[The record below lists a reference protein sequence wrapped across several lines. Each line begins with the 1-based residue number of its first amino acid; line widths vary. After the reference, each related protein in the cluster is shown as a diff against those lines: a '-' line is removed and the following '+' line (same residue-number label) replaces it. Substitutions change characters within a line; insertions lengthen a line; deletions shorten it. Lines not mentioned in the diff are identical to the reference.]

1 MNFIGINIGSISIKT
16 VEFTD
21 IETITSIQNHH
32 GKPFEKIQEL
42 KEKYSS
48 NSYFAV
54 SGHLGHISEAEA
66 IQRALDSLDGEFDK
80 NRILTVL
87 THNRC
92 AAGSGEFLIQQ
103 IDRFN
108 LTLEEAIERAKLGNS
123 IQLASRCSVYCKT
136 DVTHKL
142 NKAEASVEDI
152 LWSIHESMANKV
164 VSLIEKRNSKTKSA
178 LVIGGLSLNP
188 VMINCLEDKLPE
200 MDFHVIDQSPYFE
213 AYGTALLSRDSPEY
227 TFPKVSITPG
237 FSQMPSLKEYGDLVT
252 IIPSDEYPELSRGE
266 QLILGIDGGS
276 TTTKAVLLETKSNR
290 IVASFYARTNGNP
303 IQATKL
309 CISKIHEQIGNQQV
323 DFVATTGS
331 AREIIGAFVGTSAVY
346 NEISAHAAGSA
357 FYDREVDTVFEIGG
371 QDAKYIYLQNGVP
384 IDYAMNAACSAG
396 TGSFLEESA
405 KGDLGI
411 EVTDIGEIALRAPS
425 PVQFKAECAAF
436 INSDI
441 RAALQEGFSQDNI
454 VGGLVYSIVRNY
466 LNKVKGYRPVGKKVF
481 LQGGVAKN
489 HAMVYAFAQATQK
502 QIIVPPH
509 PELMG
514 AFGVAMMAKEQY
526 SLNGSVSLS
535 TLSKATMT
543 KLGSFTCRGCENYC
557 QIDRFEIAGR
567 KFPFGGQCS
576 KYENQ
581 WKRNK
586 SIPIVEDFVAQ
597 RNDLIFSAVKSEP
610 FEGAKII
617 GIPRALST
625 HILLPLYY
633 TFFQQLNFNVIV
645 SEIEKGS
652 DLRTNASF
660 CFPAQLA
667 HGAVMD
673 LIEQGVDYIFLPQ
686 LSTMPDKKSERKD
699 RMSRSFLCPVTQAS
713 PYIIKKAFDKS
724 NILSPLLAFHEG
736 YSKCTGLIDV
746 ATTLGV
752 SKSHAAKA
760 YKIACEVQLE
770 IESKM
775 RNLGTRA
782 LRAAVESKKPSVLL
796 VGRSYN
802 AFPSEAS
809 HSMGRKLA
817 SKGII
822 TVPID
827 CVDQTTSTD
836 TAWYFSN
843 LILDAVD
850 LVKKYSN
857 LYVLYIRNFS
867 CNIDSFTQES
877 LRKQLGSKPFLSL
890 EIDSHTADAGTQT
903 RLEAFIEIIQNYQT
917 HGGLNIDVKS
927 FQMAKIEVDDAGVWV
942 RTSSGQ
948 KLSIKD
954 PAINMYFPSFSYFH
968 DGVFPLPF
976 KWIGIQ
982 TAPPLHVNKQQL
994 DLGLQFTSGK
1004 ECLPLPIT
1012 IGQLLQAYRNKK
1024 PGEIVGMYVISNGA
1038 PCVID
1043 AYVEYFEEFIEEHQ
1057 LDDVFIFAPN
1067 VNNNYYGLTSL
1078 DLFTST
1084 PYACTVADMFNEMEG
1099 VLHVVGG
1106 PGALDELHAIWKDLM
1121 KATVTYS
1128 SFKEAVNA
1136 AIPKIAAISV
1146 IKDVA
1151 TCPKVII
1158 TGDFFVRF
1166 DPFFIQGIRKRYA
1179 KAGIILKAVDL
1190 NELLQYSPYDD
1201 MDLSARNWGTTP
1213 YSKKAAVHAI
1223 SKCFSF
1229 DAKRYFFGRIALKTF
1244 SHYEKKVRNIF
1255 EPTGLLIS
1263 NPTNIDKVVTLA
1275 DSHIHRSI
1283 FGEGVL
1289 TVGKG
1294 LEAYKEKYDG
1304 IMVLGPFSCLP
1315 FKISEAILKPYFI
1328 SRNYPIISFETDG
1341 NVVFLRIVDIH
1352 IQQIL
1357 MQSSI
1362 ENHEN
1367 EELIPLDVIE

>member
-1 MNFIGINIGSISIKT
+1 M
-16 VEFTD
+16 
-21 IETITSIQNHH
+21 
-32 GKPFEKIQEL
+32 
-42 KEKYSS
+42 
-48 NSYFAV
+48 
-54 SGHLGHISEAEA
+54 
-66 IQRALDSLDGEFDK
+66 
-80 NRILTVL
+80 L

-108 LTLEEAIERAKLGNS
+108 LTLEEAIERAKLGKS
-123 IQLASRCSVYCKT
+123 IQLSSRCSVYCKT

-142 NKAEASVEDI
+142 NKAEASIEDI

-164 VSLIEKRNSKTKSA
+164 VSLIEKGNSKAKSA

-188 VMINCLEDKLPE
+188 VMVSCLEEKLPE

-213 AYGTALLSRDSPEY
+213 AFGTVLLARDSPEY
-227 TFPKVSITPG
+227 TYPQVSITPG

-252 IIPSDEYPELSRGE
+252 TIPSDDYPELSSGE
-266 QLILGIDGGS
+266 QFILGIDGGS
-276 TTTKAVLLETKSNR
+276 TTTKAVLLETRSNR

-309 CISKIHEQIGNQQV
+309 CISKIQEQIGDQQIEL
-323 DFVATTGS
+323 ASTTGS

-346 NEISAHAAGSA
+346 NEISAHAAGAA

-411 EVTDIGEIALRAPS
+411 EVIDIGEIALQAPS

-441 RAALQEGFSQDNI
+441 RAAFQEGFSQENI

-502 QIIVPPH
+502 EIIVPPH

-514 AFGVAMMAKEQY
+514 AFGVALMAKERQAQ
-526 SLNGSVSLS
+526 NGSVSLS

-543 KLGSFTCRGCENYC
+543 KLGYFICRACENYC
-557 QIDRFEIAGR
+557 HIDRFEIAGR
-567 KFPFGGQCS
+567 NFPFGGQCS

-581 WKRNK
+581 WKGNK
-586 SIPIVEDFVAQ
+586 STFTVEDFVAQ
-597 RNDLIFSAVKSEP
+597 RNDLIFSVVKSES
-610 FEGAKII
+610 FEGAKVI

-633 TFFQQLNFNVIV
+633 TFFQQLNFNIIV
-645 SEIEKGS
+645 SEIEEGS

-673 LIEQGVDYIFLPQ
+673 LIEKGVDYIFLPQ

-713 PYIIKKAFDKS
+713 PYIIKKAFDNP

-736 YSKCTGLIDV
+736 YSKCTELIEV

-752 SKSHAAKA
+752 SKSHAVKA
-760 YKIACEVQLE
+760 YKMACEVQLE
-770 IESKM
+770 IEAEM
-775 RNLGTRA
+775 RKLGKHA
-782 LRAAVESKKPSVLL
+782 LKAAVESNKPSVLL

-827 CVDQTTSTD
+827 CVGQATSSD

-877 LRKQLGSKPFLSL
+877 LRKQLGTKPFLSL

-903 RLEAFIEIIQNYQT
+903 RLEAFIEIIQNHQT
-917 HGGLNIDVKS
+917 HGLEREVKP
-927 FQMAKIEVDDAGVWV
+927 FQVAKVEVDNDGVWV
-942 RTSSGQ
+942 RTSSDQ
-948 KLSIKD
+948 RLSIKD
-954 PAINMYFPSFSYFH
+954 PEINLYFPSFSYYH
-968 DGVFPLPF
+968 DDVFPLPF
-976 KWIGIQ
+976 KWIGIP
-982 TAPPLHVNKQQL
+982 TAPPLHLDKQQL

-1012 IGQLLQAYRNKK
+1012 IGQLMLAYRDRK

-1057 LDDVFIFAPN
+1057 LDDVFVFAPN

-1078 DLFTST
+1078 ELFTST
-1084 PYACTVADMFNEMEG
+1084 PYSCTVADLFNEMEG
-1099 VLHVVGG
+1099 VLQVVGG

-1121 KATVTYS
+1121 KATTTYS
-1128 SFKEAVNA
+1128 SFKEAINA
-1136 AIPKIAAISV
+1136 AIPRIAAISI

-1151 TCPKVII
+1151 SCPKVII

-1166 DPFFIQGIRKRYA
+1166 DPFFIQGIRERYA

-1255 EPTGLLIS
+1255 EPTDLLIS

-1294 LEAYKEKYDG
+1294 LEAYRENYAG
-1304 IMVLGPFSCLP
+1304 VMILGPFSCLP

-1328 SRNYPIISFETDG
+1328 SKNYPIITFETDG
-1341 NVVFLRIVDIH
+1341 NVVPPTFLRIVDIH